1 MQYYGIKDYTSES
14 PFFIATLTLGLPIGS
29 RVMTKLS
36 GQDYPIE
43 FYIQAMICDRLTD
56 IWWSKTDMKGQK
68 PKLLCE
74 ILASKDKKNDKYEVF
89 ASGDDFKAEWER
101 LSRKGAE

>member
-1 MQYYGIKDYTSES
+1 
-14 PFFIATLTLGLPIGS
+14 
-29 RVMTKLS
+29 
-36 GQDYPIE
+36 
-43 FYIQAMICDRLTD
+43 
-56 IWWSKTDMKGQK
+56 MKGQK

-89 ASGDDFKAEWER
+89 ISGDDFKAEWER